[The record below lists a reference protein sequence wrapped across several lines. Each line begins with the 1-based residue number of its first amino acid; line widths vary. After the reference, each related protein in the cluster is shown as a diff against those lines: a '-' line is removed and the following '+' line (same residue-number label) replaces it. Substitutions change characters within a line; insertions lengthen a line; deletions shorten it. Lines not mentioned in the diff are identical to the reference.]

1 VLDDVA
7 QSAGAVADNTVRVWE
22 EQAKAN
28 GTTLTAVQKQ
38 DLWNDSMLANAATL
52 EGPMRDAV
60 LDYVG
65 QVNGIP
71 PEKVSEIKALIEE
84 GKIDEANAMLDEA
97 SRTRDAA
104 IEAQALT
111 DQAEIDLEHLA
122 RTRNARINAQ
132 VVASGGTGYGG
143 EGAVRARA
151 AGGPVSAGKPYLVGE
166 EGPELMV
173 PGSNGTVIPNDKLS
187 TTPAGGNT
195 YNVTLNV
202 APGSNT
208 AEAGRVFVEAIQDYE
223 RVNSSRWRA
232 S

>member
-1 VLDDVA
+1 
-7 QSAGAVADNTVRVWE
+7 
-22 EQAKAN
+22 
-28 GTTLTAVQKQ
+28 
-38 DLWNDSMLANAATL
+38 
-52 EGPMRDAV
+52 V

-111 DQAEIDLEHLA
+111 DQAEQDLEYLA
-122 RTRNARINAQ
+122 RDRNARINAQ
-132 VVASGGTGYGG
+132 VLASGGTGYGG

-173 PGSNGTVIPNDKLS
+173 PGSSGTVIPNSKLTAGS
-187 TTPAGGNT
+187 TAAATGGNT